1 MLFRRRWGAL
11 RGAALALLVTL
22 LAACADEPGPTV
34 AVPAEPGAPAAPEGP
49 AFALS
54 GACVVTAASRT
65 YGGDAFA
72 DLNDFG
78 RILSDADNAGC
89 AANAAGALADKL
101 RAIRSVDYD
110 WFGDEWID
118 GNYVAM
124 VLAAGDRIGYH
135 GHMTAPLDS
144 LLDWA
149 ASSFQVVGEPLN
161 GCGLEQTDN
170 CMDGTSAAAAAYG
183 WIAAYRYRHNDPQR
197 ATAARNAAYTYI
209 DLAFSSVC
217 LRRVT
222 TGVGPLCEN
231 GSVTP
236 AMIRTG
242 EAYTWSWNAGFQ
254 FPAYGFGLVTSI
266 AAAILGIEGSGQ
278 GYSMSQ
284 PNRDVAVGL
293 FEEIRRVVD
302 AAPSPD
308 VWKPCVAPTGSGSSW
323 NLTSATTF
331 CGGDPPYQPEMY
343 ALRPFYQAEVGYTPP
358 TTGYPSSYF
367 RASHFDLSTAAASRP
382 AWFGYGRYVFYG
394 ELGYSWW
401 TSRRPYMPMDAYQ
414 PKGYLERVDGGRMA
428 HGWACDPDVP
438 SKAVRVELR
447 VAGSVVTGLAN
458 QPSDGAITTECQG
471 GSAHRFSIQ
480 LPGTV
485 PVGSPVSARTL
496 DYTYG
501 YTDLA
506 CSQAGTCVVPATP
519 TVQVVWVQPAEASWG
534 QPNTL
539 TAAGHASGG
548 TGGVKLEWRD
558 VTFTSNPSWI
568 TIAYEAPLDANNS
581 WSNTVPTPYDCHTI
595 QVRATYFG
603 VTTPTFIYYGKTSV
617 HCTETTRM
625 IWIQPSS
632 TAGFGPPGSL
642 VVAGEAKGA
651 PDGTTVAMYYRNVS
665 LGQSTFTRKNYD
677 APVDAN
683 GIWLNDIPNAN
694 PAHVYEV
701 YGVYDV
707 MTTNRCTYSGNGA
720 NNWC

>member
-1 MLFRRRWGAL
+1 MLSRRRWTAL
-11 RGAALALLVTL
+11 RGAALAVLTL
-22 LAACADEPGPTV
+22 ALGACSDQPGPT
-34 AVPAEPGAPAAPEGP
+34 ASPPPGAPVAAPQEP

-54 GACVVTAASRT
+54 GACVITAASRT

-78 RILSDADNAGC
+78 RILSDADNPGC
-89 AANAAGALADKL
+89 AANASGALTDKL
-101 RAIRSVDYD
+101 RAIKAVDYD

-124 VLAAGDRIGYH
+124 VLAAGDRIGQH

-144 LLDWA
+144 LLDWV
-149 ASSFQVVGEPLN
+149 ASSFWVVGEPLN

-170 CMDGTSAAAAAYG
+170 CLDGTSAAAAAYG

-209 DLAFSSVC
+209 DLAFASVC

-254 FPAYGFGLVTSI
+254 FPAYGFGLMTSI

-278 GYSMSQ
+278 GYSLSQ

-293 FEEIRRVVD
+293 FEETRRVVN
-302 AAPSPD
+302 ATPSPD
-308 VWKPCVAPTGSGSSW
+308 VWTQCVVPSGSGNSW
-323 NLTSATTF
+323 NLTATTPN

-343 ALRPFYQAEVGYTPP
+343 ALKAFYQAEVGYTPP
-358 TTGYPSSYF
+358 TTGYQSSYF
-367 RASHFDLSTAAASRP
+367 RAAHFDLSTAAASRP
-382 AWFGYGRYVFYG
+382 GWFGYGRYVFYG

-401 TSRRPYMPMDAYQ
+401 TTRRGYQ
-414 PKGYLERVDGGRMA
+414 PLDSYDARGYLDRIDGARVA
-428 HGWACDPDVP
+428 HGWACDPDAP
-438 SKAVRVELR
+438 TKAVRVELR
-447 VAGSVVTGLAN
+447 VGGTVTTGLAN
-458 QPSDGAITTECQG
+458 LTSDGAINTQCGG

-480 LPGTV
+480 LPSGTV
-485 PVGSPVSARTL
+485 GQTVSTRVL

-501 YTDLA
+501 FTDVG
-506 CSQAGTCVVPATP
+506 CGQVPCTVPAAP

-539 TAAGHASGG
+539 TAAGHANGG

-558 VTFTSNPSWI
+558 VTFSSNPPWTLIS
-568 TIAYEAPLDANNS
+568 YEAPLDGNGS
-581 WSNTVPTPYDCHTI
+581 WSNTVPTPYDCHVI

-603 VTTPTFIYYGKTSV
+603 VTTPTFIYDGRTSV
-617 HCTETTRM
+617 HCTETARM

-632 TAGFGPPGSL
+632 TAGFGTPGAL
-642 VVAGEAKGA
+642 VVAGEARNA
-651 PDGTTVAMYYRNVS
+651 PSGTTVAMYYRNLS
-665 LGQSTFTRKNYD
+665 LGQSAFTRKNYD
-677 APVDAN
+677 APTDAN
-683 GIWLNDIPNAN
+683 GIWINDIPNAN
-694 PAHVYEV
+694 PSHVYEV
-701 YGVYDV
+701 YAVYDV
-707 MTTNRCTYSGNGA
+707 ITTPRCTYTGNGV